1 MKNRIWIALAVIAI
15 VAGIIVCMIMMNREN
30 NETAENQTTDEN
42 TEIAEQIVDECTDDY
57 EQMQAEE
64 LEETNSEEA
73 KTSPNAVITFE
84 RFYKE
89 CEHTINRYEELPED
103 LVNKT
108 QEEIQNEYS
117 SWEIKSFEP
126 ESIVL
131 YKELEGQCG
140 EHYMLRDV
148 DGKINI
154 YELGANGEEIL
165 LEATDIATEYLAEL
179 DITNM
184 ENGLIVY
191 GKENLNMLLEDFE

>member
-1 MKNRIWIALAVIAI
+1 MNRKIWIALAGVAI
-15 VAGIIVCMIMMNREN
+15 LAGIILCMVMMSKEN
-30 NETAENQTTDEN
+30 NKIANNAVVQEN
-42 TEIAEQIVDECTDDY
+42 TEIAEEIVDECTDDY

-64 LEETNSEEA
+64 LEAANAEEV

-89 CEHTINRYEELPED
+89 CEHTTNRYEEISEE

-108 QEEIQNEYS
+108 KEEFQNEYS
-117 SWEIKSFEP
+117 SWTIKSFEP

-131 YKELEGQCG
+131 YKELDGQCG

-154 YELGANGEEIL
+154 YELSSNGDEIL
-165 LEATDIATEYLAEL
+165 MEATDIATEYLAEA
-179 DITNM
+179 DITDI